1 MEARCPRT
9 VVPPAD
15 RANAV
20 WITGVG
26 AFCPLGANAE
36 SSMDR
41 ALAGLSAIGH
51 APASVCEW
59 MPHSL
64 AAQAPDPLPRLDRQG
79 QSLDRATQLALVAC
93 GEALLQS
100 GLLREAV
107 SVERNRIGV
116 YGGIGFGGAQT
127 IDALYTRYHEAVST
141 HAQTGRNPTIMHP
154 LSVPRMMPNAP
165 VAAVSMKHGLR
176 GSSYTYSV
184 ACASSAVA
192 LGEAMRA
199 IRHGWLDAAV
209 VFGTEAMINPGAYMA
224 WNALRVLASGD
235 GPDMSRSCRPFDRQ
249 RSGFVLGEGAASIV
263 LERADIASRR
273 MDKPLAE
280 LCGYGTSSDAT
291 HLTAP
296 SREGQERAMRE
307 ALSDAGLLPTDIG
320 YLNAHGTATETGDA
334 IEAQSIRGVFG
345 DHTDHLPVSSTKGL
359 HGHLIG
365 AAGALE
371 LVLSVLALNR
381 GTLPPTVGL
390 LDPDPSCDLLHVRE
404 AALPVPGLRAV
415 MSNSFAF
422 GGTNAC
428 LVARRAS

>member
-1 MEARCPRT
+1 
-9 VVPPAD
+9 VPQAE

-20 WITGVG
+20 WITGIG
-26 AFCPLGANAE
+26 AFCPLGTDAA
-36 SSMDR
+36 SSIER
-41 ALAGLSAIGH
+41 ALSGRSAIGP
-51 APASVCEW
+51 APSAVCEW

-64 AAQAPDPLPRLDRQG
+64 AAQAPDPLPLLDRQG

-93 GEALLQS
+93 DEALSQS
-100 GLLREAV
+100 GLLQE
-107 SVERNRIGV
+107 SVQADRNRIGI

-127 IDALYTRYHEAVST
+127 VDSLYTRYHQAMENHS
-141 HAQTGRNPTIMHP
+141 QTGRNPTIMHP
-154 LSVPRMMPNAP
+154 LSVPRMMANAP
-165 VAAVSMKHGLR
+165 VAAVSMKYGLR

-199 IRHGWLDAAV
+199 IRQGWLDAAV

-224 WNALRVLASGD
+224 WNALRVLAKGEGTEASL
-235 GPDMSRSCRPFDRQ
+235 SCRPFDRQ
-249 RSGFVLGEGAASIV
+249 RSGFVLGEGSASLV
-263 LERADIASRR
+263 LERADLARQR
-273 MDKPLAE
+273 MVRPLAE

-307 ALSDAGLLPTDIG
+307 ALIDAGLQPTDIG
-320 YLNAHGTATETGDA
+320 YLNAHGTATEAGDT
-334 IEAQSIRGVFG
+334 IEAQSIRAVFAE
-345 DHTDHLPVSSTKGL
+345 HADHLPVSSTKSM

-371 LVLSVLALNR
+371 LALAVLAMNR
-381 GTLPPTVGL
+381 GALPPTAGL
-390 LDPDPSCDLLHVRE
+390 VEPDPACDLLHVVGK
-404 AALPVPGLRAV
+404 AHQAPAVNAV

-422 GGTNAC
+422 GGSNAC
-428 LVARRAS
+428 LVARRVS